1 MEILFKKFHLFTL
14 VANEEIIVAYLNIKE
29 INQFP
34 LFDTEKRKI
43 ERFRVMIK
51 VS

>member
-1 MEILFKKFHLFTL
+1 

-34 LFDTEKRKI
+34 LFDTKKKKI
-43 ERFRVMIK
+43 QRFGVKLK